1 MSDCNF
7 SISYSFTDK
16 TIVKSWTLSNDQY
29 TLDTI
34 PTSSGKDITCYD
46 SKWNSET
53 CFNTVVKTGSN
64 IMIKDYSGK
73 LQCSNG
79 NIINDNGNVIATP
92 VSMYSCDHHPSEK
105 CLKEQGLYE
114 KYKL

>member
-29 TLDTI
+29 TLDTS

-46 SKWNSET
+46 STWNSET
-53 CFNTVVKTGSN
+53 CNTVVKTGSN
-64 IMIKDYSGK
+64 IMIKDSSEK